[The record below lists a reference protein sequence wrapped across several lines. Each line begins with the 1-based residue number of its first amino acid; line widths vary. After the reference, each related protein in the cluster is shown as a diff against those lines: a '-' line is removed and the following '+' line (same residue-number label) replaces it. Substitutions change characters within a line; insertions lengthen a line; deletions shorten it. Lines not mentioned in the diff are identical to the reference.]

1 MSDNPPVEKTPEP
14 KETAEP
20 TPGQPAPKQ
29 TDEKAP
35 AQAQSSSSKQ
45 DGDRTI
51 THVTNDKPITDKLA
65 AVFAQREE
73 EKKAASAPAAPA
85 PAPAEPARPVTPKTD
100 TLPRKPAGLG
110 EPPAPTP
117 AAPAPTAEKP
127 AAKAASAAATP
138 APAAPTMPATPATP
152 SAAPVPSAPA
162 ASVEVPG
169 APPAISALPDI
180 ENPYLLSGEVDR
192 ARLVAQSRMFRTFI
206 ENNAKRIAGENVK
219 RILDIGCGEGQLTQV
234 FAKLY
239 PDAHVIGFD
248 KDEKAIETA
257 QRRSEERRVG
267 KEC

>member
-110 EPPAPTP
+110 EPPAPT
-117 AAPAPTAEKP
+117 
-127 AAKAASAAATP
+127 
-138 APAAPTMPATPATP
+138 
-152 SAAPVPSAPA
+152 
-162 ASVEVPG
+162 
-169 APPAISALPDI
+169 
-180 ENPYLLSGEVDR
+180 
-192 ARLVAQSRMFRTFI
+192 
-206 ENNAKRIAGENVK
+206 
-219 RILDIGCGEGQLTQV
+219 
-234 FAKLY
+234 
-239 PDAHVIGFD
+239 
-248 KDEKAIETA
+248 
-257 QRRSEERRVG
+257 
-267 KEC
+267 